1 MRDKSP
7 HERDA
12 FLRDTG
18 KNRMKPAKN
27 GRWTRRGRRRLF
39 IALAALVAVLI
50 AIGSGLLRHVKADR
64 HDSALQATSIVY
76 HMRQDPSPWTHT
88 EEDASR
94 MLADIREKRVAAIGV
109 TVDAILVST
118 KSGARYF
125 VTDRFAVFSQSL
137 LLNPTKGD
145 SAPDYQIAWLPNV
158 SVGTQAGVGPL
169 LGMFRDWASML
180 VYVLMLALM
189 LWYMRRE
196 MKGEATLIDAPPDM
210 CFDDVIGAVEAKAA
224 LDDIKAYLRD
234 PKSFTKMGIRPPC
247 GVLMTGGPGVGK
259 TRLAQA
265 LAGECGAHFIAITG
279 SYFSAKYYGVG
290 IQKVK
295 HLFRTARKHG
305 PAVIFIDEA
314 DGLAA
319 RTSGASGSADGESNR
334 IINQL
339 LAEMDGFEKNEGV
352 IVVAATNFPDHLD
365 EALRRPGRFDRIVPV
380 RLPDVVDR
388 VKIFEYYLGKLPSRS
403 ADIDC
408 DQLARLTVG
417 LSPASLSMIVNQ
429 AGLIARRQG
438 AGMVCAGHL
447 REAVKVVRIGDV
459 SGAQK
464 ALDADEVRRVGVH
477 EAGHGIIAALL
488 GAGVLEE
495 LTVLPRGGAL
505 GMALITKPQDKHLY
519 RRSELEKELIVLLG
533 GRNAEL
539 LVFGEASSGAAQ
551 DLQEASRISL
561 EMVSRLGFG
570 SEGNL
575 FSLAALPR
583 EIAGRQLDSA
593 IEQANALLNEMN
605 ERCFDLLRRNR
616 SILEDVTRA
625 LTETETVPGAYVYE
639 LIRKSGVTP
648 LREREAV
655 CFSAAAC
662 GAEARA

>member
-1 MRDKSP
+1 
-7 HERDA
+7 
-12 FLRDTG
+12 
-18 KNRMKPAKN
+18 MKPGKN
-27 GRWTRRGRRRLF
+27 GRWTPRGRRL
-39 IALAALVAVLI
+39 IAFAALVAVLI
-50 AIGSGLLRHVKADR
+50 AVGAAALRHGTANRRADPLP
-64 HDSALQATSIVY
+64 AASIVY
-76 HMRQDPSPWTHT
+76 QMRHDPSPWAHT
-88 EEDASR
+88 EKDVSQ
-94 MLADIREKRVAAIGV
+94 MLADIREKRVSAIGV
-109 TVDAILVST
+109 TLDAMLVST

-137 LLNPTKGD
+137 LLAPNKGE

-158 SVGTQAGVGPL
+158 SIGAQTGIGAL
-169 LGMFRDWASML
+169 LGMLRDSASML
-180 VYVLMLALM
+180 LSLLMLALM
-189 LWYMRRE
+189 FWFIRRE
-196 MKGEATLIDAPPDM
+196 TKGDATLIAEPPDIR
-210 CFDDVIGAVEAKAA
+210 FHDVIGALEAKAA
-224 LDDIKAYLRD
+224 LEDIKAYLRD
-234 PKSFTKMGIRPPC
+234 PKSFTRMGIRPPC

-279 SYFSAKYYGVG
+279 SFFSAKYYGAG

-295 HLFRTARKHG
+295 HLFKTARKRG
-305 PAVIFIDEA
+305 PVVIFIDEA

-319 RTSGASGSADGESNR
+319 RTSGASGSADAESNR

-352 IVVAATNFPDHLD
+352 IVVAATNFPENID
-365 EALRRPGRFDRIVPV
+365 EALRRPGRFDRIVQV
-380 RLPDVVDR
+380 RLPDVADR
-388 VKIFEYYLGKLPSRS
+388 VKIFEYYLGKLPSR
-403 ADIDC
+403 ATDIDC

-417 LSPASLSMIVNQ
+417 LSPASLSTIVNQ

-438 AGMVCAGHL
+438 ASAVCAAHL

-459 SGAQK
+459 SGAQQ

-477 EAGHGIIAALL
+477 EAGHGIVAALL

-519 RRSELEKELIVLLG
+519 RQSELEKELMVLLG

-539 LVFGEASSGAAQ
+539 LMFGEASSGAAQ

-570 SEGNL
+570 REGNL

-583 EIAGRQLDSA
+583 ESAGRQLDRA
-593 IEQANALLNEMN
+593 IDQANTLLNDMN

-616 SILEDVTRA
+616 AILHDVTLA
-625 LTETETVPGAYVYE
+625 LSKNETVPGAYVYD
-639 LIRKSGVTP
+639 LIRKHEVTRMSVVP
-648 LREREAV
+648 A
-655 CFSAAAC
+655 
-662 GAEARA
+662 

>member
-1 MRDKSP
+1 MKP
-7 HERDA
+7 
-12 FLRDTG
+12 G
-18 KNRMKPAKN
+18 KN
-27 GRWTRRGRRRLF
+27 GLWTQRGRRL
-39 IALAALVAVLI
+39 IAFAAFVAVLV
-50 AIGSGLLRHVKADR
+50 AIGSGALRHRTAGQRD
-64 HDSALQATSIVY
+64 DPLPATSIVY
-76 HMRQDPSPWTHT
+76 QMRHDPSPWART
-88 EEDASR
+88 EKDASS
-94 MLADIREKRVAAIGV
+94 MLADIRGKRVTAIGV
-109 TVDAILVST
+109 TLDAILVST
-118 KSGARYF
+118 KGGARYF

-137 LLNPTKGD
+137 LLNPAKSE
-145 SAPDYQIAWLPNV
+145 SAPDYPIAWLPNV
-158 SVGTQAGVGPL
+158 SIGAQAGFGAA
-169 LGMFRDWASML
+169 LGMVRDSASML
-180 VYVLMLALM
+180 VSLLLLALM
-189 LWYMRRE
+189 FWYMRRE
-196 MKGEATLIDAPPDM
+196 MKGDATQITEPPDM
-210 CFDDVIGAVEAKAA
+210 SFDDVIGGFEAKAA
-224 LDDIKAYLRD
+224 LEDIKAYLRD

-265 LAGECGAHFIAITG
+265 LAGECGARFIAITG

-295 HLFRTARKHG
+295 HLFRTARKRG
-305 PAVIFIDEA
+305 PVVIFIDEA

-319 RTSGASGSADGESNR
+319 RTSGASGAGDAESNR
-334 IINQL
+334 VINQL

-352 IVVAATNFPDHLD
+352 ILVAATNFPENLD

-380 RLPDVVDR
+380 RLPDVADR
-388 VKIFEYYLGKLPSRS
+388 VKIFEYYLGKLPARS

-429 AGLIARRQG
+429 AGLIARKQG
-438 AGMVCAGHL
+438 ASMVCAEHL

-459 SGAQK
+459 SGAEK

-477 EAGHGIIAALL
+477 EAGHGIVAALL

-505 GMALITKPQDKHLY
+505 GAALITKPQDKHLY
-519 RRSELEKELIVLLG
+519 RRSELENELMVLLG

-570 SEGNL
+570 SEGHL

-583 EIAGRQLDSA
+583 ESAGRQLDGA

-605 ERCFDLLRRNR
+605 ERCFDLLRRNH
-616 SILEDVTRA
+616 SILRDVTAALARA
-625 LTETETVPGAYVYE
+625 ETVPGAYVYE
-639 LIRKSGVTP
+639 LIRKSEVTQP
-648 LREREAV
+648 PELQAV
-655 CFSAAAC
+655 CFSAAAS
-662 GAEARA
+662 GPQARA